1 VSASLVFDDTAAW
14 PLGRFPLLEQT
25 PGVAHA
31 VTTRA
36 GPDFGSVGTAART
49 AAAAGEA
56 ARAIGLDHAA
66 WVHQVHGGTVLAVD
80 TPGLAG
86 EADALITA
94 TAGLAVVGRS
104 ADCPLVLLA
113 GRDRADRPVVGFAHA
128 SWRATVRSLAARTV
142 ARLRSDLGAVPRTL
156 RAAIAPSAGPCCY
169 EVGDEVRR
177 EALTRLGP
185 EAAGCFRPREG
196 RWLFDLWG
204 ANHAQLVAAGV
215 PGDQVAV
222 AGRCTICQG
231 ARFWS
236 WRVQGRRAGRFAALI
251 GVTAPR

>member
-56 ARAIGLDHAA
+56 ARAIGLDHSA

-80 TPGLAG
+80 APGLAG
-86 EADALITA
+86 DADALITG
-94 TAGLAVVGRS
+94 TAGLAVLGRS
-104 ADCPLVLLA
+104 ADCPLILLT

-128 SWRATVRSLAARTV
+128 SWRATVRGLAATTV
-142 ARLRSDLGAVPRTL
+142 ARLREDLGAVPRTL

-169 EVGDEVRR
+169 EVGDEVRQ
-177 EALTRLGP
+177 AAHQRLGP
-185 EAAGCFRPREG
+185 GIAPCFLPHGE
-196 RWLFDLWG
+196 RWIFDLWR
-204 ANHAQLVAAGV
+204 ANLGQLVAAGV
-215 PGDQVAV
+215 PADRIAV
-222 AGRCTICQG
+222 ARWCTICQG

-236 WRVQGRRAGRFAALI
+236 WRVQGQRAGRFAALI
-251 GVTAPR
+251 GVTSGR